1 MLVDGEA
8 EGWPAN
14 VLVDTTVQIDE
25 PPSGARSGAIAR
37 TPQLCAR
44 WSGFSPV
51 GSRFRMRAGLV
62 ADWLT
67 PSYQSTVAG
76 KITRLHIVWVPSD
89 CGANGWPGAP
99 MRLVETQ
106 DVRSLRR
113 TGGQERTGRR
123 TPRRACRA
131 LQRDR
136 RPCHR
141 LTGAR
146 FHASPGPPTAAPG
159 SQRPYRSQR
168 SVLRPAESTPRTP
181 RPVGAPAG
189 RSSRTRRT
197 AGTRAALRGVS
208 ARGVGYRNLL
218 AVRSFL

>member
-1 MLVDGEA
+1 MYDDTPVPLAVGDDISWNVMLVDGEA

-25 PPSGARSGAIAR
+25 PPPGARSGAIAR

-62 ADWLT
+62 ADWLN

-76 KITRLHIVWVPSD
+76 KIARLHIVWVPSD

-113 TGGQERTGRR
+113 TGDKSE
-123 TPRRACRA
+123 
-131 LQRDR
+131 L
-136 RPCHR
+136 
-141 LTGAR
+141 
-146 FHASPGPPTAAPG
+146 
-159 SQRPYRSQR
+159 
-168 SVLRPAESTPRTP
+168 V
-181 RPVGAPAG
+181 AG
-189 RSSRTRRT
+189 
-197 AGTRAALRGVS
+197 LLVE
-208 ARGVGYRNLL
+208 L
-218 AVRSFL
+218 AVHFNEIAGPATD